1 MKEFIEIYNQHK
13 QEIEDFLI
21 ETTKNSG
28 LINLP
33 KTDERIKKL
42 FKVFPSLE
50 LVYFIDNTTYTQTS
64 SNFYK
69 EDEDK
74 KHFGK
79 DRAYLISKVKFEGR
93 DIAISAPYVSSAT
106 GSSCITLLYKL
117 DNNEIMLLDFEL
129 VKLLERLGL
138 VEINFEFNTV
148 TKLFYTITGFTM
160 IALSFFIIG
169 YASFEFLY
177 SFLLKFDFS
186 IDTIF
191 KPIIALTLGLA
202 IFDLA
207 KTVLEQE
214 VFFKSYAKNHKLEIQ
229 VFTKFLITII
239 IALSI
244 EALMV
249 VFKIAIENYDQMI
262 NAFYLL
268 GGISLIVISLG
279 IFIFL
284 SRKKAN

>member
-1 MKEFIEIYNQHK
+1 MKEFIEIYKEHK
-13 QEIEDFLI
+13 KEIEDFLI

-33 KTDERIKKL
+33 KTDERTKKL

-50 LVYFIDNTTYTQTS
+50 LVYYISQETYAQTS
-64 SNFYK
+64 SNFYRTN
-69 EDEDK
+69 EDK

-79 DRAYLISKVKFEGR
+79 DRAYLVSKVHLDGN
-93 DIAISAPYVSSAT
+93 DIAISSPYISSAT
-106 GSSCITLLYKL
+106 GSTCITMLYKL
-117 DNNEIMLLDFEL
+117 DNNEILLLDFEL

-138 VEINFEFNTV
+138 VEINFEFNTIS
-148 TKLFYTITGFTM
+148 KLFYTLTGFTM
-160 IALSFFIIG
+160 IALSLFIVG
-169 YASFEFLY
+169 YAMFEFLY
-177 SFLLKFDFS
+177 SFLFKMDLS
-186 IDTIF
+186 IDTVF

-214 VFFKSYAKNHKLEIQ
+214 VFFKSYSKNPKIELQ

-249 VFKIAIENYDQMI
+249 VFKIAMENYHEMI
-262 NAFYLL
+262 NAFYLIA
-268 GGISLIVISLG
+268 GISIIILALG
-279 IFIFL
+279 AFIFL
-284 SRKKAN
+284 TKRKPS